1 MPRNTVLELEI
12 GDGSCPYREFL
23 DSVQRS
29 GDLKALSIIDRIVGN
44 LIQEGLA
51 LLNTNMMDN
60 IEDDIYECRVKAVL
74 SGITLAD
81 PGCYLLD

>member
-1 MPRNTVLELEI
+1 MPENTVLELEI

-23 DSVQRS
+23 QSVQRS
-29 GDLKALSIIDRIVGN
+29 GDLKALSIIDKIVDN

-60 IEDDIYECRVKAVL
+60 IEDDIYELRAGQLPGVL
-74 SGITLAD
+74 
-81 PGCYLLD
+81 LL